1 MITRLREILAVAVIG
16 TALASPAS
24 ASLIG
29 DTIGGELNFDGFSEN
44 FFDPANGLVPGGS
57 SGIQPQ
63 AVVNDPDAAFV
74 EFQFLDGS
82 SGINVDVDENSVTIN
97 QFAVGGSFFA
107 NGWTI
112 TLTDLDWLG
121 TPGQIVG
128 LEVDFDQ
135 FGLTT
140 AFGPDS
146 LTFNWEGDD
155 FPVDGL
161 TAEFAIITAHLPEP
175 GTLALL
181 GVGLLGLGVAAGR
194 RRKAH
199 A

>member
-1 MITRLREILAVAVIG
+1 MKRLREILAVAVIG

-29 DTIGGELNFDGFSEN
+29 DTINGELNFSTLPQN
-44 FFDPANGLVPGGS
+44 WFDPANGFVPGGS

-63 AVVNDPDAAFV
+63 AVVDDVDAAFF
-74 EFQFLDGS
+74 EFQFRDS
-82 SGINVDVDENSVTIN
+82 ASGINVDVDENSVTIN
-97 QFAVGGSFFA
+97 QFAFDPGSGF
-107 NGWTI
+107 NSWEI

-146 LTFNWEGDD
+146 LTFNWAGGTL
-155 FPVDGL
+155 PADGL

-181 GVGLLGLGVAAGR
+181 GVGLAGLALAGR
-194 RRKAH
+194 RRKQAT
-199 A
+199 